1 MAASRYQQ
9 RGERQH
15 VSHLCLISVAGESH
29 LTSYLLSLLSLQC
42 VLILPGHLD
51 I

>member
-1 MAASRYQQ
+1 
-9 RGERQH
+9 
-15 VSHLCLISVAGESH
+15 VSHLFLINVAGELH

-42 VLILPGHLD
+42 FLIVPGHLD